1 MDHKKTADLL
11 EQLKISNKSYESY
24 LEENEDSFI
33 QNDLSE
39 YWQNLLNNC
48 PMKKT
53 DIINKADVG
62 YTFFYDIIKGKKIPS
77 RDTICKIHISMNRG
91 LEVCQTTLKIYNW
104 ASLYPKNK
112 RDSIIIYG
120 LTHGL
125 ALYEVDAMLRQ
136 NEQLPLAKTL

>member
-1 MDHKKTADLL
+1 MDYKRTADLL
-11 EQLKISNKSYESY
+11 EQLKIQNKSYESY
-24 LEENEDSFI
+24 LEENQDSFI
-33 QNDLSE
+33 QNDLKD
-39 YWQNLLNNC
+39 YWQSLLSTC

-77 RDTICKIHISMNRG
+77 RDTICKIHISMNLG
-91 LEVCQTTLKIYNW
+91 LEPCQNTLKLYNW

-120 LTHGL
+120 ITHHM
-125 ALYEVDAMLRQ
+125 ALYETDALLKQ
-136 NEQLPLAKTL
+136 NNQPQLAKML